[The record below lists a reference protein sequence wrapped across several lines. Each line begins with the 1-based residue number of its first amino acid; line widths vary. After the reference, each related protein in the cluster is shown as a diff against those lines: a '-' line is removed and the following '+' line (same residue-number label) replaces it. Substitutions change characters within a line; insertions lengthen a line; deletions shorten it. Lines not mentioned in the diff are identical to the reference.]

1 MEKLSQDPLFWE
13 DHQKAAG
20 VSQELTNLKNEI
32 KTWQDFIK
40 EIDVFASDVSEIE
53 KMEKEER
60 HIIEHDLDV
69 WQKDIEQKLD
79 NLKKRFDREEIKVFF
94 AGRYDKNNAVLSVY
108 AGAGGRDAQDWAAM
122 VSRMFVRWANIRG
135 FDVKT
140 LHEHFG
146 EEGGIKNITLEI
158 KGAYAYGYLKKEHGV
173 HRLVRVSPFSAAQL
187 RHTSFAFVDVMPEI
201 EKSDEIKINS
211 DDIIEETFRSS
222 GPGGQNVNKRET
234 AVRIHHK
241 STGIIVACQEERS
254 QLQNKEKAMQ
264 LLISKLA
271 QLMEKEHIE
280 ELSKLKGKKVE
291 IEWGNQ
297 IRSYVLHPYKMVKD
311 HRTGVE
317 TSQVENVLD
326 GELDEFIESEIRT
339 TTVNS

>member
-13 DHQKAAG
+13 DHQKAAKI
-20 VSQELTNLKNEI
+20 SQELTGLKNEI
-32 KTWQDFIK
+32 KIWRDFIK
-40 EIDVFASDVSEIE
+40 EIDSLAVDVLEIKE
-53 KMEKEER
+53 MEKEEK
-60 HIIEHDLDV
+60 HIIEHDLEVWRKDV
-69 WQKDIEQKLD
+69 EQKFE
-79 NLKKRFDREEIKVFF
+79 NLKKRFKQEEIKVFF
-94 AGRYDKNNAVLSVY
+94 TGKYDKNNAVLSVY

-122 VSRMFVRWANIRG
+122 ISRMYVRFANIRG

-146 EEGGIKNITLEI
+146 EEGGIKNITLEMG
-158 KGAYAYGYLKKEHGV
+158 GAYAYGYFKKEHGV

-201 EKSDEIKINS
+201 EKSDEIKINP

-241 STGIIVACQEERS
+241 PTGIIVACQEERS

-291 IEWGNQ
+291 IEWGHQ

-311 HRTGVE
+311 HRTEME
-317 TSQVENVLD
+317 TSQVEKVLE
-326 GELDEFIESEIRT
+326 GELDEFIEAEIRT
-339 TTVNS
+339 GSRF